1 VSNSTKGPRELGLI
15 CAGMNKFPL
24 WERAHEQLHPPGSVV
39 MTRLAISFLF
49 VTFATVA
56 RFAFS
61 LTWVQSVFVAVTLA
75 VLFWLLLRS
84 NERLRRV
91 EACLG
96 TDRE

>member
-1 VSNSTKGPRELGLI
+1 MKWSPVLGTGHKELY
-15 CAGMNKFPL
+15 
-24 WERAHEQLHPPGSVV
+24 PPGSVV
-39 MTRLAISFLF
+39 MTRLAISVVF
-49 VTFATVA
+49 VTLATVA
-56 RFAFS
+56 RFIFA
-61 LTWVQSVFVAVTLA
+61 LTWVQSVFVAMTLA